1 MKFKYSLFFTW
12 LGLFLFFSSGI
23 IEGGTPRNT
32 LAIPPCPAPFL
43 MDALVDNGGTLWT
56 VSENQGV
63 WRLTSTGAWEQ
74 MNLKPGFPDTLNC
87 YAITQDRQGL
97 IWVGTDNQGVAI
109 WNGAAWKHYD
119 RLNGPQG
126 ERIFDIQVN
135 PADGTVA
142 MATSSGLCFY
152 HPEHQTWTPVTR
164 AEGLQEDQVESLAFT
179 PQGGLYIAYQCGGV
193 SYCPPGKNYR
203 QWTHVQTR
211 WYWDEGQRVR
221 QPVEPFGYGL
231 PSNLCNAVI
240 APDAKT
246 TWVATTCGLARR
258 RGPQWIFTRGKDY
271 KAKNKGIYQGMPSGC
286 KSSGKPPVT
295 IPPDLLPEDYVT
307 ALHACPE
314 GIWLGFREQGA
325 VLLDADTMQI
335 KGKAEQLNKSK
346 NPRAKWIK
354 NFVTLPSGDIYA
366 ATNGGGMQYVGRTEA
381 RPSILSG
388 GKPTAF
394 PKELP
399 PVTEKDLEE
408 MLARTSTSAGKDR
421 PLFCGYY
428 GEDWATRG
436 DWIGRYG
443 WNYAILCAL
452 NAPDSVSFPR
462 TRHPYG
468 NTSSI
473 RDIDIRGYIGRHKT
487 HDDSIRSWCHWFN
500 KPYNRNVLYCPD
512 TATRTEAEW
521 DDHGEAYARTHDGPD
536 LWIVFDIPDGLH
548 ELSLYF
554 YNPNGREGNAGYR
567 DYLVELRQWK
577 SQFLSPGNFSLKY
590 QAKYIPNE
598 DPDDPFGA
606 PDVEHQNRFIKHF
619 NGRVDELQF
628 MHRPPV
634 LARCRVSHFAG
645 SGVYK
650 SFLVTGPSTFTLRV
664 LRNSS
669 FNTIVNGVFVSDLT
683 GKSSSRPVFTYTEP
697 YASSDC
703 FMYADEKLPMKA
715 VNLWSRYLPLPG
727 ITKQRMLQSK
737 YGLLQAFRYLDNKK
751 EDTPVGQQKKTS
763 LLRQWS
769 FQTRFWDSELRQ
781 EFDEVCKRDWDHMQD
796 QHIERRS
803 AEWRP
808 YSPNV
813 LPLSA
818 DELRLMENLKINWR
832 DYLPGSGRAAM
843 SLEELKQYLKQ
854 HKK

>member
-1 MKFKYSLFFTW
+1 MKLKHSLFFAW
-12 LGLFLFFSSGI
+12 LSLLFFFSVGALQGETS
-23 IEGGTPRNT
+23 RNSRP
-32 LAIPPCPAPFL
+32 LPPCPALFL
-43 MDALVDNGGTLWT
+43 MDALVDNEGVLW
-56 VSENQGV
+56 VASENQGI
-63 WRLTSTGAWEQ
+63 WRLPPSNVWEQ
-74 MNLKPGFPDTLNC
+74 MNLKPGFPGTLNC
-87 YAITQDRQGL
+87 YAIAQDRQGL
-97 IWVGTDNQGVAI
+97 IWAGTDNQGVAV

-135 PADGTVA
+135 PADATVA

-152 HPEHQTWTPVTR
+152 DPERKTWTPVTR

-193 SYCPPGKNYR
+193 SYSPPGKNYR

-211 WYWDEGQRVR
+211 WYWDEEQRVR
-221 QPVEPFGYGL
+221 QPAEPFGYGL
-231 PSNLCNAVI
+231 PSNLCNAVL
-240 APDAKT
+240 APDVKT
-246 TWVATTCGLARR
+246 AWVGTTCGLARR
-258 RGPQWIFTRGKDY
+258 RGPQWMFTRGKDY
-271 KAKNKGIYQGMPSGC
+271 KAKNKGIYQGMPAGR

-346 NPRAKWIK
+346 NLRSKWIK
-354 NFVTLPSGDIYA
+354 SFATLPSGDIYA
-366 ATNGGGMQYVGRTEA
+366 ATNGGGMQYVGRTVA
-381 RPSILSG
+381 KPSIPSS
-388 GKPTAF
+388 GKPAAF
-394 PKELP
+394 PRELP
-399 PVTEKDLEE
+399 PVQETDLEK
-408 MLARTSTSAGKDR
+408 MLARTGKSSGKDK
-421 PLFCGYY
+421 PLLYGYY
-428 GEDWATRG
+428 GEDWATQG

-443 WNYAILCAL
+443 WNYAVLCAL

-462 TRHPYG
+462 TLRPYG
-468 NTSSI
+468 TSSSV
-473 RDIDIRGYIGRHKT
+473 RDIDIRGYMGRHKT
-487 HDDSIRSWCHWFN
+487 NDDAIRNWCHWFN
-500 KPYNRNVLYCPD
+500 KPDNRNVLYCPD

-554 YNPNGREGNAGYR
+554 YNPNGREGTGGYR
-567 DYLVELRQWK
+567 DYLLELRQWK
-577 SQFLSPGNFSLKY
+577 SRFLSPSNFNLKY
-590 QAKYIPNE
+590 QARYIPNG

-606 PDVEHQNRFIKHF
+606 PDKEHQNRFIEHF
-619 NGRVDELQF
+619 NGRVDELHL

-634 LARCRVSHFAG
+634 LARCRVSDFAG

-650 SFLVTGPSTFTLRV
+650 SFLVTGPATFTLRI
-664 LRNSS
+664 LRNYS

-683 GKSSSRPVFTYTEP
+683 DKSASRTIFTSQEP
-697 YASSDC
+697 YSSPDW
-703 FMYADEKLPMKA
+703 FMDMDETLPLKA
-715 VNLWSRYLPLPG
+715 INLWHRYLPLPG
-727 ITKQRMLQSK
+727 MTRQQMLQSK
-737 YGLLQAFRYLDNKK
+737 YGMLQTFRYLYHMP
-751 EDTPVGQQKKTS
+751 ESAPPFREKKTT

-769 FQTRFWDSELRQ
+769 FQTRFWNTALRE
-781 EFDEVCKRDWDHMQD
+781 EFDEVCKRDWDRMQD
-796 QHIERRS
+796 QYLERRS

-808 YSPNV
+808 HSPNV
-813 LPLSA
+813 LPLNA
-818 DELRLMENLKINWR
+818 DELRLMEKLNINWR
-832 DYLPGSGRAAM
+832 DYLPGSGRDTM
-843 SLEELKQYLKQ
+843 SMEELKQHLKQ